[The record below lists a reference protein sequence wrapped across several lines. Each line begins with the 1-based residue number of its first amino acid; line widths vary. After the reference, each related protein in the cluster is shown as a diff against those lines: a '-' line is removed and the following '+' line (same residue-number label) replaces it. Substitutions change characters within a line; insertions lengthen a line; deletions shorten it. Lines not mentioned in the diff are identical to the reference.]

1 MYNFGLNLQIVLR
14 HFEISSMFSSRL
26 NERRAVLFEPIC
38 TPLIFFSG
46 VEENVVKDVH
56 MFQLCRS
63 YMSVKT
69 GTGPSFE

>member
-1 MYNFGLNLQIVLR
+1 
-14 HFEISSMFSSRL
+14 MFSSRL
-26 NERRAVLFEPIC
+26 NERRAVLFEQIC